1 MGSYLHG
8 VTYGNGTFVAVGDSG
23 TIIQSGPAPAPTPTP
38 AVAPSQPGNTSV
50 DVLINGKA
58 VNAGATATER
68 NGQTVTIVTFDQ
80 SKLENMLATE
90 GQHSIVTIRV
100 NTKSDVV
107 VEWSGQTVKNMEN
120 NQAVIEIIT
129 DRANVYFASPTA
141 DKVQIVESAA
151 SKGAFTMVVLKK
163 SKEMSLT

>member
-1 MGSYLHG
+1 
-8 VTYGNGTFVAVGDSG
+8 
-23 TIIQSGPAPAPTPTP
+23 
-38 AVAPSQPGNTSV
+38 
-50 DVLINGKA
+50 
-58 VNAGATATER
+58 
-68 NGQTVTIVTFDQ
+68 
-80 SKLENMLATE
+80 MLATE

-129 DRANVYFASPTA
+129 DRANVYFAS
-141 DKVQIVESAA
+141 AA